1 MKTHISNI
9 HTHMLNLGVQSRVF
23 LDGWLLS
30 LMSKIVPLESM
41 HLVITNFR
49 KKGWRFIYFL
59 VIQVMKSLGDCLL
72 LSEDEP

>member
-1 MKTHISNI
+1 MTS
-9 HTHMLNLGVQSRVF
+9 LGVQSRVF

-41 HLVITNFR
+41 HLVITHFR
-49 KKGWRFIYFL
+49 RKGWRFIYQL
-59 VIQVMKSLGDCLL
+59 IIETMKQLGDCLM